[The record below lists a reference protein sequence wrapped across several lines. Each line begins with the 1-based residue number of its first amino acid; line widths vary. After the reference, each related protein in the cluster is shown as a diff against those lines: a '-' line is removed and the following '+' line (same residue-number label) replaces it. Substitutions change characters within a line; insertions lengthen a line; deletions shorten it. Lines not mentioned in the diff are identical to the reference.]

1 MRKVLCIEDHE
12 LFHRAVVRTVL
23 AGGAVA
29 LLPTLDL
36 PLWLQGLLAVPA
48 LSAALSPPRSLR
60 AGAALA
66 VRGVVGAGL
75 LGWLEQRGALGLHTP
90 AEGLWQAEP
99 LSLLAVLG
107 VALCVALALAPG
119 APVASAVDG
128 DDDAAPPPGRGR
140 RALQVLVG
148 VAAVLAGLRVAAALP
163 LALESLSLPGQLAS
177 LCGGLGAGLVLS
189 MAALLPRLR
198 LREEALRSA
207 DLLRLPTAALAPS
220 PADDELADLMKQ
232 AATTYQEAASALT
245 AHKPALRAA
254 EELMQRIARFGQRW
268 QDISAQA
275 RRSDPQ
281 ALGARLVDL
290 QARREASSDEQVRS
304 EYQRAAAAVQA
315 QLDTLKEIGA
325 GRERAVA
332 RLHHQ
337 VATLERLRLTALR
350 HRSADAARQG
360 EELRALVDELTQ
372 AGAELDTA
380 SEALAEVSV

>member
-1 MRKVLCIEDHE
+1 ME
-12 LFHRAVVRTVL
+12 LDVEE
-23 AGGAVA
+23 
-29 LLPTLDL
+29 
-36 PLWLQGLLAVPA
+36 
-48 LSAALSPPRSLR
+48 PR
-60 AGAALA
+60 
-66 VRGVVGAGL
+66 
-75 LGWLEQRGALGLHTP
+75 
-90 AEGLWQAEP
+90 
-99 LSLLAVLG
+99 
-107 VALCVALALAPG
+107 
-119 APVASAVDG
+119 
-128 DDDAAPPPGRGR
+128 
-140 RALQVLVG
+140 
-148 VAAVLAGLRVAAALP
+148 
-163 LALESLSLPGQLAS
+163 
-177 LCGGLGAGLVLS
+177 
-189 MAALLPRLR
+189 ALLPRLR

-281 ALGARLVDL
+281 ALAARLVDL

>member
-107 VALCVALALAPG
+107 VALCVALALTPG

>member
-119 APVASAVDG
+119 APVASAADG